1 MGVLKALV
9 ESSHDMQL
17 SQAMFQETLLLA
29 RPEGF
34 LRTILEQGTQ
44 VGQLLRSLPVG
55 NPSDSYVKELIAM
68 SDAAVAP
75 NRPNAPGKI
84 ALSPR
89 EVTVLRFLSSRLTQH
104 EIADDLFVSMNTL
117 KSHIRSLYQK
127 LGAQSRVAAVENGRA
142 AGLI

>member
-9 ESSHDMQL
+9 ECGHDMQL

-29 RPEGF
+29 RSEGF

-75 NRPNAPGKI
+75 KRQNTPGKI

-89 EVTVLRFLSSRLTQH
+89 EVTVLRFLASRLTQH

-117 KSHIRSLYQK
+117 KSHIRSLYRK
-127 LGAQSRVAAVENGRA
+127 LACGRGLRQSRMDE
-142 AGLI
+142 LLD

>member
-1 MGVLKALV
+1 
-9 ESSHDMQL
+9 
-17 SQAMFQETLLLA
+17 
-29 RPEGF
+29 
-34 LRTILEQGTQ
+34 
-44 VGQLLRSLPVG
+44 
-55 NPSDSYVKELIAM
+55 M

-75 NRPNAPGKI
+75 NRHNAPGKI

-127 LGAQSRVAAVENGRA
+127 LGVQSRVAAVENGRA

>member
-1 MGVLKALV
+1 
-9 ESSHDMQL
+9 
-17 SQAMFQETLLLA
+17 
-29 RPEGF
+29 
-34 LRTILEQGTQ
+34 
-44 VGQLLRSLPVG
+44 
-55 NPSDSYVKELIAM
+55 M

-75 NRPNAPGKI
+75 NRPNVLGTV

-89 EVTVLRFLSSRLTQH
+89 EFTVLRFLASRLTQH

-127 LGAQSRVAAVENGRA
+127 LGVQSRVAAVESGHA